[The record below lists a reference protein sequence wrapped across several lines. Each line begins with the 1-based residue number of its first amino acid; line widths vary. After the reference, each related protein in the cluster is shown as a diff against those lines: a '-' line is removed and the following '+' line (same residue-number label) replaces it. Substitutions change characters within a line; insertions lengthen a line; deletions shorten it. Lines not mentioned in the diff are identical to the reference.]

1 MKCWFILTSWLGKP
15 QHLTW
20 QFCLKHWWKLCQKCY
35 VGICTLTFMFKSGI
49 KAARLGLREII
60 LFILQSQAGSAG
72 LKLYLS
78 VISLTSQPACGG
90 HPKMFLDSPAG
101 HWMLYQWELSSQH
114 LLQLPLLWHEPN
126 APCGT
131 AYRQGSLCCIS
142 PCFRLLKDSRF
153 CCLQLPGNID
163 GAMTHVGSSALGM
176 GCRCF
181 YPQFQCVSC
190 IQVLLIGG
198 WSRNSNGNHA
208 HESQK

>member
-35 VGICTLTFMFKSGI
+35 VGICTLTFMFKSGR
-49 KAARLGLREII
+49 KAARLGPQEII

-78 VISLTSQPACGG
+78 GISLTSQPACGG

-114 LLQLPLLWHEPN
+114 LLHPSCDTSPVLLVVPRTDRD
-126 APCGT
+126 PC
-131 AYRQGSLCCIS
+131 AAFL
-142 PCFRLLKDSRF
+142 
-153 CCLQLPGNID
+153 
-163 GAMTHVGSSALGM
+163 HALG
-176 GCRCF
+176 F
-181 YPQFQCVSC
+181 
-190 IQVLLIGG
+190 
-198 WSRNSNGNHA
+198 
-208 HESQK
+208 